1 MAPASNLISNW
12 EIRDV
17 LEPSTRQPQQ
27 LPKQLLINGQ
37 QPKLQPVA
45 FMFPGQGAQYVN
57 MGLELTHEIST
68 FRDLI
73 DRCSELLKPH
83 LGIDL
88 RHVLYPK
95 QEQTNQATEQLKQ
108 TSITQPA
115 LFVIEYALAQLW
127 MSWGVR
133 PQAMIGHSIGE
144 YVAACVAGVFSLEDA
159 LSLVALRGQMMQ
171 QLPAGSMLAVPL
183 PEQEVESLLGQELSL
198 AVINGPSQ
206 SVISGPT
213 DAIAL
218 LQNQLDQKGLE
229 YRRLHT
235 SHAFHSKMMEPILD
249 SFTNQVKQV
258 SLKPP
263 QIPYLSNV
271 TGTWITAE
279 EAVNPR
285 YWAQHL
291 RQTVRF
297 SQGVQQLLKQP
308 ETILLEVGPGRT
320 LSTLTKRHSQKAV
333 EQLVLT
339 SVRHPRQ
346 EQSDLSFLLTT
357 VEQLRAAGVPVDW
370 ERCSAVLGVSPMSDC
385 IKNGC
390 HGQTPDQQD
399 IPRHKG
405 QEDDAQKDNST
416 LLAPDQPQPE
426 SSKTFVAPRD
436 DLERQLTKIWE
447 NVLGIKSISVTDN
460 FYDLGGDS
468 LLAVRLFAEIEKI
481 FHKKLPLASLLMAP
495 TVAQLV
501 NQLRQDQ
508 GAAPWSSVVPIQ
520 PNGSK
525 PPLFCIHGAGGNIL
539 SFRDLARYLGSEQPF
554 YGLQSLGLDGKQTP
568 LSTVEDMARCYL
580 KEIRTI
586 QPKGPYFLS
595 GYCFGG
601 KIALEIAQLLRLDG
615 ETVALLALLEP
626 SPVNFSTNENQRPY
640 QRSYSDRLKGLFER
654 LIHRGFQDVLK
665 QQFLKVVSKL
675 YQSFGIS
682 LPQSLQIIKVQ
693 EANTFASKNYVAK
706 RYYPNPV
713 TMFLTSERIAQS
725 PELQKGWIELVTGE
739 LKIQEISGK
748 HLDDQPGSF
757 LKDPH
762 VELLAEKITA
772 CIEQVIIS

>member
-17 LEPSTRQPQQ
+17 LEPSTRQPQQLPKQ

-57 MGLELTHEIST
+57 MGLELIHEIST

-108 TSITQPA
+108 TTITQPA

-127 MSWGVR
+127 MSWGVS

-171 QLPAGSMLAVPL
+171 QLPGGSMLAVPL
-183 PEQEVESLLGQELSL
+183 PEQELQSLLGQELSL

-218 LQNQLDQKGLE
+218 LQNQLDQQGLE

-258 SLKPP
+258 SLNPP

-279 EAVNPR
+279 QAVNPG

-357 VEQLRAAGVPVDW
+357 VEQLREAGVSVDW
-370 ERCSAVLGVSPMSDC
+370 D
-385 IKNGC
+385 GC
-390 HGQTPDQQD
+390 YGQTPDQQD

-405 QEDDAQKDNST
+405 QEEDAQKDNST
-416 LLAPDQPQPE
+416 LVAPDQPQPD
-426 SSKTFVAPRD
+426 SSNTFVAPRD

-468 LLAVRLFAEIEKI
+468 LLAVRLFAEIEKV
-481 FHKKLPLASLLMAP
+481 FQKKLPLASLLMAP

-539 SFRDLARYLGSEQPF
+539 SFRDLARCLGSEQPF

-568 LSTVEDMARCYL
+568 LTTVEDMARCYL
-580 KEIRTI
+580 NEIRTI

-626 SPVNFSTNENQRPY
+626 SPVEFST
-640 QRSYSDRLKGLFER
+640 S
-654 LIHRGFQDVLK
+654 
-665 QQFLKVVSKL
+665 
-675 YQSFGIS
+675 
-682 LPQSLQIIKVQ
+682 
-693 EANTFASKNYVAK
+693 
-706 RYYPNPV
+706 
-713 TMFLTSERIAQS
+713 
-725 PELQKGWIELVTGE
+725 
-739 LKIQEISGK
+739 
-748 HLDDQPGSF
+748 
-757 LKDPH
+757 
-762 VELLAEKITA
+762 
-772 CIEQVIIS
+772 

>member
-1 MAPASNLISNW
+1 M
-12 EIRDV
+12 

-27 LPKQLLINGQ
+27 LPKQLPKQLLINGQ
-37 QPKLQPVA
+37 QPQLQPVA

-57 MGLELTHEIST
+57 MGLELTDEIST

-73 DRCSELLKPH
+73 DRCSELLKPD

-95 QEQTNQATEQLKQ
+95 QEQTNQATEHLKQ
-108 TSITQPA
+108 TTITQPA
-115 LFVIEYALAQLW
+115 LFVIEYALAELW

-183 PEQEVESLLGQELSL
+183 PEKDVEFLLGQELSL

-218 LQNQLDQKGLE
+218 LQNQLDQQGVE

-249 SFTNQVKQV
+249 SFTDQVKQV

-279 EAVNPR
+279 QAVNPG

-346 EQSDLSFLLTT
+346 EQSDLTFLLTT
-357 VEQLRAAGVPVDW
+357 VEQLREAGVSVDW
-370 ERCSAVLGVSPMSDC
+370 DRCHS
-385 IKNGC
+385 
-390 HGQTPDQQD
+390 QTPDQQD

-405 QEDDAQKDNST
+405 QEDDTQKDNST

-426 SSKTFVAPRD
+426 SSKTVVAPRD

-447 NVLGIKSISVTDN
+447 NVLGVKSISITDN

-468 LLAVRLFAEIEKI
+468 LLAVRLFAEIEKV

-539 SFRDLARYLGSEQPF
+539 SFRDLARYLGSQQPF

-568 LSTVEDMARCYL
+568 LTTVEDMARCYL
-580 KEIRTI
+580 QEIRTI

-601 KIALEIAQLLRLDG
+601 KIALEIAQLLCLDG

-626 SPVNFSTNENQRPY
+626 SPVNFSTSENQVPY
-640 QRSYSDRLKGLFER
+640 QRSYSDRLKGLFQR
-654 LIHRGFQDVLK
+654 LIHRGFQDVIK
-665 QQFLKVVSKL
+665 QQFLKLVSKL
-675 YQSFGIS
+675 YQFLGIS

-725 PELQKGWIELVTGE
+725 PELQKGWIELVTGKLE
-739 LKIQEISGK
+739 IQEISGK

-762 VELLAEKITA
+762 VELLAQTIRA
-772 CIEQVIIS
+772 CIEQVIVS

>member
-1 MAPASNLISNW
+1 M
-12 EIRDV
+12 
-17 LEPSTRQPQQ
+17 
-27 LPKQLLINGQ
+27 
-37 QPKLQPVA
+37 
-45 FMFPGQGAQYVN
+45 
-57 MGLELTHEIST
+57 
-68 FRDLI
+68 
-73 DRCSELLKPH
+73 
-83 LGIDL
+83 
-88 RHVLYPK
+88 
-95 QEQTNQATEQLKQ
+95 
-108 TSITQPA
+108 
-115 LFVIEYALAQLW
+115 
-127 MSWGVR
+127 
-133 PQAMIGHSIGE
+133 
-144 YVAACVAGVFSLEDA
+144 
-159 LSLVALRGQMMQ
+159 
-171 QLPAGSMLAVPL
+171 
-183 PEQEVESLLGQELSL
+183 
-198 AVINGPSQ
+198 
-206 SVISGPT
+206 
-213 DAIAL
+213 
-218 LQNQLDQKGLE
+218 
-229 YRRLHT
+229 
-235 SHAFHSKMMEPILD
+235 
-249 SFTNQVKQV
+249 
-258 SLKPP
+258 
-263 QIPYLSNV
+263 
-271 TGTWITAE
+271 
-279 EAVNPR
+279 
-285 YWAQHL
+285 
-291 RQTVRF
+291 
-297 SQGVQQLLKQP
+297 
-308 ETILLEVGPGRT
+308 
-320 LSTLTKRHSQKAV
+320 
-333 EQLVLT
+333 
-339 SVRHPRQ
+339 
-346 EQSDLSFLLTT
+346 
-357 VEQLRAAGVPVDW
+357 
-370 ERCSAVLGVSPMSDC
+370 GVSPTRYC

-390 HGQTPDQQD
+390 HSQTPDQQD

-405 QEDDAQKDNST
+405 QEDDTQKDNST

-468 LLAVRLFAEIEKI
+468 LLAVRLFAEIEKV

-495 TVAQLV
+495 TVAQLA

-580 KEIRTI
+580 QEIRTI

-640 QRSYSDRLKGLFER
+640 QRSYSDRLKGLFNR

-713 TMFLTSERIAQS
+713 TMFLTSERIGKS

-739 LKIQEISGK
+739 LEIQEISGK

-762 VELLAEKITA
+762 VELLAEKIKA
-772 CIEQVIIS
+772 CIYQREQGTGNREQGTGNRE

>member
-1 MAPASNLISNW
+1 M
-12 EIRDV
+12 

-68 FRDLI
+68 FRVLI

-171 QLPAGSMLAVPL
+171 QLPGGSMLAVPL
-183 PEQEVESLLGQELSL
+183 PEQEVQSLLGQELSL

-218 LQNQLDQKGLE
+218 LQNQLDQQGLE

-258 SLKPP
+258 SLNPP

-279 EAVNPR
+279 QAVNPG

-346 EQSDLSFLLTT
+346 QQSDLTFLLTT
-357 VEQLRAAGVPVDW
+357 VEQLRAAGLSVD
-370 ERCSAVLGVSPMSDC
+370 LD
-385 IKNGC
+385 GC

-399 IPRHKG
+399 ILRHKG
-405 QEDDAQKDNST
+405 QEENAQKHNST
-416 LLAPDQPQPE
+416 LLAPDQPQPQ
-426 SSKTFVAPRD
+426 SSNTFVAPRD

-447 NVLGIKSISVTDN
+447 NVLGVKSISVTDN

-468 LLAVRLFAEIEKI
+468 LLAVRLFAEIEKV
-481 FHKKLPLASLLMAP
+481 FHKKLPLASLLTAP
-495 TVAQLV
+495 TVAQLA

-508 GAAPWSSVVPIQ
+508 SAAPWSSVVPIQ

-568 LSTVEDMARCYL
+568 LTTVEDMARCYL
-580 KEIRTI
+580 QEIRTI

-601 KIALEIAQLLRLDG
+601 KIALEIAQLLCLDG

-626 SPVNFSTNENQRPY
+626 SPVHFSTNENQRPY

-654 LIHRGFQDVLK
+654 LIHRGFKDVLK
-665 QQFLKVVSKL
+665 QQFLKLVSKL
-675 YQSFGIS
+675 YQSLGIS

-725 PELQKGWIELVTGE
+725 PELQKGWIELVTGNLE
-739 LKIQEISGK
+739 IQEISGK

-762 VELLAEKITA
+762 VEGLAQKIKNT
-772 CIEQVIIS
+772 IDQVIVS

>member
-17 LEPSTRQPQQ
+17 LEPSTRQPQQLPKQ

-57 MGLELTHEIST
+57 MGLELIHEIST

-108 TSITQPA
+108 TTITQPA
-115 LFVIEYALAQLW
+115 MFVIEYALAQLW
-127 MSWGVR
+127 MSWGVS

-171 QLPAGSMLAVPL
+171 QLPGGSMLAVPL
-183 PEQEVESLLGQELSL
+183 PEQELQSLLGQELSL

-218 LQNQLDQKGLE
+218 LQNQLDQQGLE

-258 SLKPP
+258 SLNPP

-279 EAVNPR
+279 QAVNPG

-357 VEQLRAAGVPVDW
+357 VEQLREAGVSVDW
-370 ERCSAVLGVSPMSDC
+370 D
-385 IKNGC
+385 GC
-390 HGQTPDQQD
+390 YGQTPDQQD

-405 QEDDAQKDNST
+405 QEEDAQKDNST
-416 LLAPDQPQPE
+416 LVAPDQPQPD
-426 SSKTFVAPRD
+426 SSNTFVAPRD

-468 LLAVRLFAEIEKI
+468 LLAVRLFAEIEKV
-481 FHKKLPLASLLMAP
+481 FQKKLPLASLLMAP

-508 GAAPWSSVVPIQ
+508 GAAPWSSVVSIQ

-525 PPLFCIHGAGGNIL
+525 PPLFCIHGAGGNVL
-539 SFRDLARYLGSEQPF
+539 SFRDLAHYLGSEQPF

-568 LSTVEDMARCYL
+568 LTTVEDMARCYL
-580 KEIRTI
+580 QEIRSI

-595 GYCFGG
+595 GYCFGS

-615 ETVALLALLEP
+615 DTVALLALLEP
-626 SPVNFSTNENQRPY
+626 SPLEFSTSEKQLPY
-640 QRSYSDRLKGLFER
+640 KRSYSDRLKGLFQR
-654 LIHRGFQDVLK
+654 LIHRGFQDVIK
-665 QQFLKVVSKL
+665 QQFLKLVSKL

-725 PELQKGWIELVTGE
+725 PELQKGWIDLVTGNLE
-739 LKIQEISGK
+739 IQEISGK

-762 VELLAEKITA
+762 VELLAQKIRA
-772 CIEQVIIS
+772 CID

>member
-1 MAPASNLISNW
+1 MQVIAPVRKPISNR

-17 LEPSTRQPQQ
+17 FEPSTRQPQQ
-27 LPKQLLINGQ
+27 LPKQLPKQLFINGQ

-68 FRDLI
+68 FCDLI

-108 TSITQPA
+108 TTITQPA

-171 QLPAGSMLAVPL
+171 QLPGGSMLAVPL

-218 LQNQLDQKGLE
+218 LQNQLDQQGLE

-279 EAVNPR
+279 QAVNPR

-357 VEQLRAAGVPVDW
+357 VEQLREAGVSVDW
-370 ERCSAVLGVSPMSDC
+370 D
-385 IKNGC
+385 GC
-390 HGQTPDQQD
+390 YGQTPDQQD

-416 LLAPDQPQPE
+416 LVAPDQPQPE
-426 SSKTFVAPRD
+426 SSHTFVAPRD
-436 DLERQLTKIWE
+436 DLERQLSKIWE

-468 LLAVRLFAEIEKI
+468 LLAVRLFADIEKV
-481 FHKKLPLASLLMAP
+481 FQKKLPLASLLMAP

-501 NQLRQDQ
+501 NHLRQDQ
-508 GAAPWSSVVPIQ
+508 SAAPWSSVVPIQ
-520 PNGSK
+520 SNGSK

-568 LSTVEDMARCYL
+568 LTTVEDMARCYL
-580 KEIRTI
+580 QEIRTI
-586 QPKGPYFLS
+586 QPNGPYFLS
-595 GYCFGG
+595 GYCFGS

-626 SPVNFSTNENQRPY
+626 SPVNFSTSENQVPY
-640 QRSYSDRLKGLFER
+640 QRSYSDRLKGLFQR

-665 QQFLKVVSKL
+665 QQFLKAVSKL

-706 RYYPNPV
+706 RYYRDPV

-739 LKIQEISGK
+739 LEIQEISGK

-762 VELLAEKITA
+762 VELLAQKIRA
-772 CIEQVIIS
+772 CIDQVIVS

>member
-1 MAPASNLISNW
+1 MLK
-12 EIRDV
+12 
-17 LEPSTRQPQQ
+17 PSTRQPQQ
-27 LPKQLLINGQ
+27 LPKQLPKQLFINSQ
-37 QPKLQPVA
+37 KSKLQPVA

-57 MGLELTHEIST
+57 MGLELTYEISR

-95 QEQTNQATEQLKQ
+95 QEQANQATEQLKQ

-144 YVAACVAGVFSLEDA
+144 YVAACVAGVLSLEDA

-183 PEQEVESLLGQELSL
+183 PEKEVESLLGQELSL

-218 LQNQLDQKGLE
+218 LQNQLDQQGLE

-249 SFTNQVKQV
+249 SFTDQVKQV
-258 SLKPP
+258 SLNPP

-279 EAVNPR
+279 QAVNPG

-346 EQSDLSFLLTT
+346 QQSDLSFLVTT
-357 VEQLRAAGVPVDW
+357 VEQLRAAGVSVD
-370 ERCSAVLGVSPMSDC
+370 CD
-385 IKNGC
+385 GC

-399 IPRHKG
+399 ILRHKG
-405 QEDDAQKDNST
+405 QEENAQKDNST
-416 LLAPDQPQPE
+416 LLAPDQPQPQ
-426 SSKTFVAPRD
+426 SSNTFVAPRD
-436 DLERQLTKIWE
+436 NLEGQLTKIWE

-468 LLAVRLFAEIEKI
+468 LLAVRLFAEIEKV
-481 FHKKLPLASLLMAP
+481 FHKKLPLASLLTAP

-508 GAAPWSSVVPIQ
+508 GSAPWSSMVPIQ

-525 PPLFCIHGAGGNIL
+525 PSLFCIHGAGGNIL

-568 LSTVEDMARCYL
+568 LTTVEDMARCYL
-580 KEIRTI
+580 QEIRTI
-586 QPKGPYFLS
+586 QPNGPYFLS

-626 SPVNFSTNENQRPY
+626 SPVQFSTSENQRPY
-640 QRSYSDRLKGLFER
+640 QRSYSDRLKGLFQR

-665 QQFLKVVSKL
+665 QQFLKLVSKL
-675 YQSFGIS
+675 YQFFGIS

-693 EANTFASKNYVAK
+693 EGNTFASKNYVAK

-713 TMFLTSERIAQS
+713 TMFLTNERIAQS
-725 PELQKGWIELVTGE
+725 PELQKGWIELVTGNLE
-739 LKIQEISGK
+739 IQEISGK

-762 VELLAEKITA
+762 VERLAQKIRA
-772 CIEQVIIS
+772 SIDQVIVS

>member
-1 MAPASNLISNW
+1 M
-12 EIRDV
+12 

-27 LPKQLLINGQ
+27 LPKQLPKQLLINGQ
-37 QPKLQPVA
+37 EPKLQPVA

-68 FRDLI
+68 FRVLI

-108 TSITQPA
+108 TTITQPA

-171 QLPAGSMLAVPL
+171 QLPGGSMLAVPL
-183 PEQEVESLLGQELSL
+183 PEQEVQSLLGQELSL

-218 LQNQLDQKGLE
+218 LQNQLDQQGLE

-249 SFTNQVKQV
+249 SFTDQVKQV
-258 SLKPP
+258 SLNPP

-279 EAVNPR
+279 QAVNPR

-320 LSTLTKRHSQKAV
+320 LSTLTKRHSQKAI

-370 ERCSAVLGVSPMSDC
+370 D
-385 IKNGC
+385 GC
-390 HGQTPDQQD
+390 YGQTPDQQD

-405 QEDDAQKDNST
+405 QEDDAQKHNST

-436 DLERQLTKIWE
+436 DLERQLTKIWQ

-468 LLAVRLFAEIEKI
+468 LLAVRLFAEIEKV

-508 GAAPWSSVVPIQ
+508 GSAPWSSVVPIQ

-525 PPLFCIHGAGGNIL
+525 PPLFCIHGAGGNVL

-580 KEIRTI
+580 KEIRSI

-595 GYCFGG
+595 GYCFGS

-626 SPVNFSTNENQRPY
+626 SPLEFSTSENQVPY
-640 QRSYSDRLKGLFER
+640 QRSYSDRLKGLFQR

-665 QQFLKVVSKL
+665 QQFLKLVSKL

-725 PELQKGWIELVTGE
+725 PELQKGWIELVTGKLE
-739 LKIQEISGK
+739 IQEISGK

-762 VELLAEKITA
+762 VELLAQKIRA
-772 CIEQVIIS
+772 CIDQVIVS

>member
-1 MAPASNLISNW
+1 M
-12 EIRDV
+12 

-68 FRDLI
+68 FRVLI

-183 PEQEVESLLGQELSL
+183 PEEEVQSLLGQELSL

-218 LQNQLDQKGLE
+218 LQNQLDQQGVE

-249 SFTNQVKQV
+249 SFTDQVKQV

-279 EAVNPR
+279 QAVNPR

-357 VEQLRAAGVPVDW
+357 VEQLREAGVSVDW
-370 ERCSAVLGVSPMSDC
+370 D
-385 IKNGC
+385 GC

-399 IPRHKG
+399 ILRHKG
-405 QEDDAQKDNST
+405 QEDDTQKDNST
-416 LLAPDQPQPE
+416 LESE
-426 SSKTFVAPRD
+426 SSKTFVAPRN

-568 LSTVEDMARCYL
+568 LTTVEDMARCYL
-580 KEIRTI
+580 QEIRTI

-626 SPVNFSTNENQRPY
+626 SPLEFSTSENQRPY
-640 QRSYSDRLKGLFER
+640 QRSYSDRLKGLFQR

-713 TMFLTSERIAQS
+713 TMFLTSERISQS

-739 LKIQEISGK
+739 LEIQEISGK

-762 VELLAEKITA
+762 VELLAHKIRA
-772 CIEQVIIS
+772 SIDQVIVS

>member
-1 MAPASNLISNW
+1 M
-12 EIRDV
+12 

-68 FRDLI
+68 FRVLI

-183 PEQEVESLLGQELSL
+183 PEEEVQSLLGQELSL

-218 LQNQLDQKGLE
+218 LQNQLDQQGVE

-249 SFTNQVKQV
+249 SFTDQVKQV

-279 EAVNPR
+279 QAVNPR

-357 VEQLRAAGVPVDW
+357 VEQLREAGVSVDW
-370 ERCSAVLGVSPMSDC
+370 D
-385 IKNGC
+385 GC

-399 IPRHKG
+399 ILRHKG
-405 QEDDAQKDNST
+405 QEDDTQKDNST
-416 LLAPDQPQPE
+416 LESE
-426 SSKTFVAPRD
+426 SSKTFVAPRN

-568 LSTVEDMARCYL
+568 LTTVEDMARCYL

-626 SPVNFSTNENQRPY
+626 SPLEFSTSENQRPY
-640 QRSYSDRLKGLFER
+640 QRSYSDRLKGLFQR

-713 TMFLTSERIAQS
+713 TMFLTSERISQS

-739 LKIQEISGK
+739 LEIQEISGK

-762 VELLAEKITA
+762 VELLAHKIRA
-772 CIEQVIIS
+772 SIDQVIVS

>member
-1 MAPASNLISNW
+1 MF
-12 EIRDV
+12 
-17 LEPSTRQPQQ
+17 EPSTRQPQQLPKQ

-57 MGLELTHEIST
+57 MGLELIHEIST

-73 DRCSELLKPH
+73 DRCSTLLKPH

-108 TSITQPA
+108 TTITQPA

-183 PEQEVESLLGQELSL
+183 PEQDVESLLGQELSL

-218 LQNQLDQKGLE
+218 LQNQLDQQGLE

-258 SLKPP
+258 SLNPP

-279 EAVNPR
+279 QAVNPR

-346 EQSDLSFLLTT
+346 QQSDLGFLLTT
-357 VEQLRAAGVPVDW
+357 VEQLREAGVPVDW
-370 ERCSAVLGVSPMSDC
+370 DR
-385 IKNGC
+385 C

-416 LLAPDQPQPE
+416 LIAPDQPQPQ
-426 SSKTFVAPRD
+426 SSNTFVPPRD
-436 DLERQLTKIWE
+436 DLERQLTKIWQ

-468 LLAVRLFAEIEKI
+468 LLAVRLFAEIEKV
-481 FHKKLPLASLLMAP
+481 FQKKLPLASLLMAP

-539 SFRDLARYLGSEQPF
+539 SFRDLARCLGSEQPF

-568 LSTVEDMARCYL
+568 LTTVEDMARCYL
-580 KEIRTI
+580 QEIRSI

-626 SPVNFSTNENQRPY
+626 SPVHFSTNENQVPY
-640 QRSYSDRLKGLFER
+640 KRSYSDRLKGLFQR
-654 LIHRGFQDVLK
+654 LIHRGFQDVFK

-725 PELQKGWIELVTGE
+725 PELQKGWIDLVTGNLE
-739 LKIQEISGK
+739 IQEISGK

-762 VELLAEKITA
+762 VELLAQKIRA
-772 CIEQVIIS
+772 CIDQVIVR

>member
-1 MAPASNLISNW
+1 MLK
-12 EIRDV
+12 
-17 LEPSTRQPQQ
+17 PSTRQPQQ
-27 LPKQLLINGQ
+27 LPEQLLINGQ

-68 FRDLI
+68 FRVLI

-115 LFVIEYALAQLW
+115 LFVIEYALAELW

-183 PEQEVESLLGQELSL
+183 PEQDVESLLGQELSL

-218 LQNQLDQKGLE
+218 LQNQLDQQGVE

-249 SFTNQVKQV
+249 SFTDQVKQV

-279 EAVNPR
+279 QAVNPR

-357 VEQLRAAGVPVDW
+357 VEQLREAGVSVDW
-370 ERCSAVLGVSPMSDC
+370 D
-385 IKNGC
+385 GC

-399 IPRHKG
+399 ILRHKG
-405 QEDDAQKDNST
+405 QEDDTQKDNST
-416 LLAPDQPQPE
+416 LESE
-426 SSKTFVAPRD
+426 SSKTFVAPRN

-568 LSTVEDMARCYL
+568 LTTVEDMARCYL
-580 KEIRTI
+580 QEIRTI

-626 SPVNFSTNENQRPY
+626 SPLEFSTSENQRPY
-640 QRSYSDRLKGLFER
+640 QRSYSDRLKGLFQR

-713 TMFLTSERIAQS
+713 TMFLTSERISQS

-739 LKIQEISGK
+739 LEIQEISGK

-762 VELLAEKITA
+762 VELLAHKIRA
-772 CIEQVIIS
+772 SIDQVIVS

>member
-1 MAPASNLISNW
+1 M
-12 EIRDV
+12 
-17 LEPSTRQPQQ
+17 LEPSTRKPQQ
-27 LPKQLLINGQ
+27 LPKQLPKQLFINGQ

-57 MGLELTHEIST
+57 MGLELTDEIST
-68 FRDLI
+68 FRVLI
-73 DRCSELLKPH
+73 DRCSELLKPD

-108 TSITQPA
+108 TTITQPA

-133 PQAMIGHSIGE
+133 PEAMIGHSIGE
-144 YVAACVAGVFSLEDA
+144 YVAACVAGVLSLEDA

-218 LQNQLDQKGLE
+218 LQNQLDQQGLD

-235 SHAFHSKMMEPILD
+235 SHAFHSKMMEPVLD
-249 SFTNQVKQV
+249 SFTDQVKQV
-258 SLKPP
+258 SLNPP

-279 EAVNPR
+279 QAVNPR

-346 EQSDLSFLLTT
+346 QQSDLSFLLTT
-357 VEQLRAAGVPVDW
+357 VEQLRAASVPVDW
-370 ERCSAVLGVSPMSDC
+370 ERC
-385 IKNGC
+385 
-390 HGQTPDQQD
+390 HGQTPHQQD
-399 IPRHKG
+399 ILRHKG

-426 SSKTFVAPRD
+426 SSKTVVAPRD

-468 LLAVRLFAEIEKI
+468 LLAVRLFAEIEKV
-481 FHKKLPLASLLMAP
+481 FHKKLPLASLLTAP
-495 TVAQLV
+495 TVGQLV

-508 GAAPWSSVVPIQ
+508 SAAPWFSVVPIQ

-568 LSTVEDMARCYL
+568 LTTVEDMARCYL
-580 KEIRTI
+580 QEIRTI

-595 GYCFGG
+595 GYCFGS

-626 SPVNFSTNENQRPY
+626 SPVHFSTNENQRPY
-640 QRSYSDRLKGLFER
+640 QHSYSDRLKGLFER

-675 YQSFGIS
+675 YQSLGIS

-739 LKIQEISGK
+739 LEIQEISGK

-762 VELLAEKITA
+762 VELLAEKIRA
-772 CIEQVIIS
+772 SIDQVIVS

>member
-1 MAPASNLISNW
+1 MLK
-12 EIRDV
+12 
-17 LEPSTRQPQQ
+17 PSTRQPQQ
-27 LPKQLLINGQ
+27 LPKQLPKQLLINGQ
-37 QPKLQPVA
+37 EPKLQPVA

-108 TSITQPA
+108 TTITQPA

-144 YVAACVAGVFSLEDA
+144 YVAACVAGVLSLEDA

-171 QLPAGSMLAVPL
+171 QLPGGSMLAVPL
-183 PEQEVESLLGQELSL
+183 PEQEVQSLLGQELSL

-218 LQNQLDQKGLE
+218 LQNQLDQQGLE

-249 SFTNQVKQV
+249 SFTDQVKQV

-279 EAVNPR
+279 QAVNPG

-297 SQGVQQLLKQP
+297 SEGVQQLLKQP

-357 VEQLRAAGVPVDW
+357 VEQLREAGVSVDW
-370 ERCSAVLGVSPMSDC
+370 D
-385 IKNGC
+385 GC
-390 HGQTPDQQD
+390 HGQTPHQQD
-399 IPRHKG
+399 ILRHKG
-405 QEDDAQKDNST
+405 QEDDTQKDNST
-416 LLAPDQPQPE
+416 LESE
-426 SSKTFVAPRD
+426 SSKTFVAPRN

-468 LLAVRLFAEIEKI
+468 LLAVRLFAEIEKV

-508 GAAPWSSVVPIQ
+508 GSAPWSSVVPIQ

-525 PPLFCIHGAGGNIL
+525 PPLFCIHGAGGNVL

-568 LSTVEDMARCYL
+568 LTTVEDM
-580 KEIRTI
+580 
-586 QPKGPYFLS
+586 
-595 GYCFGG
+595 
-601 KIALEIAQLLRLDG
+601 
-615 ETVALLALLEP
+615 
-626 SPVNFSTNENQRPY
+626 
-640 QRSYSDRLKGLFER
+640 
-654 LIHRGFQDVLK
+654 
-665 QQFLKVVSKL
+665 
-675 YQSFGIS
+675 
-682 LPQSLQIIKVQ
+682 
-693 EANTFASKNYVAK
+693 
-706 RYYPNPV
+706 
-713 TMFLTSERIAQS
+713 
-725 PELQKGWIELVTGE
+725 
-739 LKIQEISGK
+739 
-748 HLDDQPGSF
+748 
-757 LKDPH
+757 
-762 VELLAEKITA
+762 
-772 CIEQVIIS
+772 